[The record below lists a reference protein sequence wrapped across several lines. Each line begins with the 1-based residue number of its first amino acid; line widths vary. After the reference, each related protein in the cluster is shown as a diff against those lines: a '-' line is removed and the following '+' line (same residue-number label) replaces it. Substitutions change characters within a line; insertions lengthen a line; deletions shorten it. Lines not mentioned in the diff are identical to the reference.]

1 MRDQILNAV
10 YKIFNKETNSEI
22 IIEDR
27 KLSYECSK
35 YSAKKENI
43 WHIDINDNRLKKKSN
58 LIISYKCI
66 TCNTNN
72 SIATT
77 QFIRK
82 INKCSLGC
90 PSCNIIKLNSINY
103 DRSVKNRD
111 IIINKSLEDIHNESI
126 EEFETFPD
134 DFKNSYLLNHLT
146 EEDYNRIKPKI
157 VGFCNK
163 NKNDLDNYE
172 YWSIYKT
179 NNQMK
184 FTSILYDKINNA
196 IFKADQPILICENCN
211 KEWRA
216 KNIEQFKNTY
226 KIMCSDCKLCNRTF
240 KIRSINNLLNEKII
254 YQSKLELKFI
264 NWCQDNGIILY
275 NGSNI
280 KYNWN
285 NKERTYRVDFRIG
298 DILIEIKDFHIWHK
312 NQVESGLWD
321 VKMKSV
327 NEYINEN
334 KLKYYFITPM
344 NWNQKIRELKNDI
357 SFESYINNIL

>member
-1 MRDQILNAV
+1 MRDQILNAI
-10 YKIFNKETNSEI
+10 YKIYNKDTNSEI
-22 IIEDR
+22 IIENR
-27 KLSYECSK
+27 KLNYECS
-35 YSAKKENI
+35 KKENI
-43 WHIDINDNRLKKKSN
+43 WHVYINDFRLKKKSN

-82 INKCSLGC
+82 INKCSLEC
-90 PSCNIIKLNSINY
+90 PSCNIIKSNSINY
-103 DRSVKNRD
+103 DRSIKD
-111 IIINKSLEDIHNESI
+111 IQIDSI
-126 EEFETFPD
+126 EEFKTYPD

-146 EEDYNRIKPKI
+146 EEDYNRIKSKI

-163 NKNDLDNYE
+163 NKSDIDNYE
-172 YWSIYKT
+172 FWSIYKT
-179 NNQMK
+179 NNHLK
-184 FTSILYDKINNA
+184 FSSVIYDKINNA
-196 IFKADQPILICENCN
+196 IFKADQPILICDNCN

-226 KIMCSDCKLCNRTF
+226 KIICSDCKLCNRTF
-240 KIRSINNLLNEKII
+240 KIKSVNNLLNEKII

-264 NWCQDNGIILY
+264 NWCQNNGIILY
-275 NGSNI
+275 NGPSLSIVSCFGQNS
-280 KYNWN
+280 
-285 NKERTYRVDFRIG
+285 ESGRTYRVDFRIG
-298 DILIEIKDFHIWHK
+298 NILIEIKDFHIWHK

-321 VKMKSV
+321 IKMNAI

-334 KLKYYFITPM
+334 KLSKYYFLTPM
-344 NWNQKIRELKNDI
+344 NWNQKIKELKNDI